1 MTTIIVIN
9 LLLSFFDN
17 RLFFDSDYIKF
28 LKYKNSIIK
37 TDFVIPQMKYEFYK
51 RVSKIQKQ
59 EKINLFTMEKPEVRY
74 IYIKGPYGELI
85 NIAPKKEYVDIL
97 NNNPLWKKFQ

>member
-1 MTTIIVIN
+1 
-9 LLLSFFDN
+9 
-17 RLFFDSDYIKF
+17 
-28 LKYKNSIIK
+28 
-37 TDFVIPQMKYEFYK
+37 
-51 RVSKIQKQ
+51 
-59 EKINLFTMEKPEVRY
+59 MEKPEVRY